1 MFIQILS
8 LIYFIVIYCS
18 TKLQNKFQNWKEK
31 YNALRLQHISDEAEI
46 QELND
51 RLEQCFEEISLVK
64 SENTHL
70 QVRVAVVPWVVHQF
84 YIVVG

>member
-1 MFIQILS
+1 MKFLT
-8 LIYFIVIYCS
+8 L
-18 TKLQNKFQNWKEK
+18 LDKFQNWKEK

-70 QVRVAVVPWVVHQF
+70 QVGVAVKL
-84 YIVVG
+84 